1 MSELCFIGEKFE
13 IGDRVVVRDY
23 DDMVEE
29 YGKNE
34 YGDITP
40 DKYTI
45 PFTTEMIRFCGE
57 SGTIKDIFV
66 DDIYN
71 DIEVVIDFDDK
82 SLYVG
87 IYSFTDF
94 MIKKEVVVD
103 DILPDVSAL
112 YC

>member
-23 DDMVEE
+23 VDMAEE
-29 YGKNE
+29 YGKDE
-34 YGDITP
+34 FGDITP
-40 DKYTI
+40 DKRAT

-57 SGTIKDIFV
+57 SGTVEDIFV

-71 DIEVVIDFDDK
+71 DIEVIIDFDDK
-82 SLYVG
+82 SLDVD
-87 IYSFTDF
+87 IYSFSDF
-94 MIKKEVVVD
+94 MIEKATTGD
-103 DILPDVSAL
+103 TLPDVSAL

>member
-1 MSELCFIGEKFE
+1 MSKVRFIGEEFE
-13 IGDRVVVRDY
+13 IGDRIVVKDY
-23 DDMVEE
+23 DEMVEE
-29 YGKNE
+29 YGKDE

-40 DKYTI
+40 DKHTI

-57 SGTIKDIFV
+57 SGTITDIFV

-71 DIEVVIDFDDK
+71 DIEVVIDFDNK
-82 SLYVG
+82 SLYVD

-94 MIKKEVVVD
+94 MIEKATTGD
-103 DILPDVSAL
+103 TLPDVSAL

>member
-23 DDMVEE
+23 DEMVEE
-29 YGKNE
+29 YGKNK

-45 PFTTEMIRFCGE
+45 PFTTEMIHFCGE
-57 SGTIKDIFV
+57 SGTITDIFV

-82 SLYVG
+82 SLSN

-94 MIKKEVVVD
+94 MIEKATTGD
-103 DILPDVSAL
+103 TLPDVSAL